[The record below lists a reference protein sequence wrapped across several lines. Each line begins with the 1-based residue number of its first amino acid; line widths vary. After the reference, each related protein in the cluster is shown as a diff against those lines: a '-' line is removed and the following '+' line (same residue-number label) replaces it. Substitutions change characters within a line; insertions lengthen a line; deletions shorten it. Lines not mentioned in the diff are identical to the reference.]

1 MKNIGKL
8 RRLAGVLA
16 GTLVAAAMLLS
27 VASAAQ
33 AELPFELPNG
43 TSVSNSD
50 DVEVIGHFLPEEA
63 EGTTHITAALCDLD
77 GATTPADLGTRCKQ
91 QGAKSFT
98 ALSTFMTTGIQV
110 LNVQDIFSNWN
121 FTTNSAGVG
130 TTECAGTGDE
140 DCGIVVSY
148 YAAPNYPAPP
158 YTFLH
163 AEAEEVT
170 F

>member
-8 RRLAGVLA
+8 RRLAGAIA
-16 GTLVAAAMLLS
+16 GTLVAATLLLTF
-27 VASAAQ
+27 ASAAQ
-33 AELPFELPNG
+33 AEIDLPNG
-43 TSVSNSD
+43 TTVSNSEN
-50 DVEVIGHFLPEEA
+50 VEVVGVSLPEEA
-63 EGTTHITAALCDLD
+63 EGTTHVTAALCDLD
-77 GATTPADLGTRCKQ
+77 GAVDPEDLGLRCKQ

-98 ALSTFMTTGIQV
+98 ALSTFMTTGVEV
-110 LNVQDIFSNWN
+110 LNVQDVFSNWD

-158 YTFLH
+158 YAFLH